1 MIKLFKHI
9 FLDVSLLYKNFFHWN
24 ISKVFII
31 VYTFLTAIIFQL
43 PFAIVTLGII
53 YFGSIDWVLLG
64 EQFSAGVLG
73 LDLITMI
80 TERPFLYLVLFVF
93 LFLQAS
99 VFYITLLYSKVLF
112 SKLYLKYQNGK
123 KLKFFKDY
131 SFTSKKIVLWII
143 FILFV
148 PVFGLYFFLRKMFGE
163 HEKNVLKFFQIT
175 GWNILYLLIPI
186 FVFLIPF
193 FLLVSSIGDFEKLSI
208 MLSDQPM
215 NYFTII
221 SFALFVFAAILFICI
236 SVRIYFSYIIFAD
249 HKNYSNDKK
258 ALFYVKESIKLT
270 KGFKK
275 IIKLVPIIIVFS
287 IILFPIFEIT
297 SSYFEAKQ
305 SNTLNYVEYR
315 NASQEGRQQ
324 LLKEDQYDYRSL
336 ILEFENVDNE
346 TLNRSL
352 MSYYICIVILQLL
365 YFFVIYKV
373 IEMVLVSFYRRELIK

>member
-43 PFAIVTLGII
+43 PFAIVTLWII
-53 YFGSIDWVLLG
+53 YFWSIDWVLLW
-64 EQFSAGVLG
+64 EQFSAWVLW

-112 SKLYLKYQNGK
+112 SKLYLKYQNWK

-148 PVFGLYFFLRKMFGE
+148 PVFWLYFFLRKMFWE

-193 FLLVSSIGDFEKLSI
+193 FLLVSSIWDFEKLSI